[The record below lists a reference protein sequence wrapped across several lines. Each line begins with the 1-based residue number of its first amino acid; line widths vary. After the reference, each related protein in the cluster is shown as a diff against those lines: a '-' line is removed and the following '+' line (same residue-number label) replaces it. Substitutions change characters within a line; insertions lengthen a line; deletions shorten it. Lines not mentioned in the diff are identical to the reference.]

1 MISVIIETLRE
12 AALRI
17 DTLLKDTST
26 NYLESTNAS
35 GDSQLEVDVR
45 ADKLLQEML
54 LELPCVKG
62 ICSEEQA
69 EIVYS
74 QNTQAPYLVAYDPLD
89 GSSLFD
95 SNLSIGTIFGIYN
108 EKLEADSLIASG
120 YIIYQAPYLVAYD
133 PLDGSSLFD
142 SNLSIGT
149 IFGIYNEKLE
159 ADSLI
164 ASGYI
169 IYGVRLE
176 MVIAQEQVLHS
187 RYNGK
192 IWKNLGAL
200 QLQAKGKLNSPG
212 GTQKNWEGKHKAMVE
227 SLFAQGYRLRY
238 SGGMVPDLHQ
248 ILIKGGGL
256 FSYPSTS
263 DAPQGKLRKL
273 FEVFPFAF
281 IYEKAGGIATNGKER
296 LLELKVEHL
305 HDTTPCFFGST
316 YEMNLVKEVYE

>member
-74 QNTQAPYLVAYDPLD
+74 KNT
-89 GSSLFD
+89 
-95 SNLSIGTIFGIYN
+95 
-108 EKLEADSLIASG
+108 
-120 YIIYQAPYLVAYD
+120 QAPYLVAYD

-281 IYEKAGGIATNGKER
+281 IYEKAGGIATNGKKR

>member
-74 QNTQAPYLVAYDPLD
+74 KNT
-89 GSSLFD
+89 
-95 SNLSIGTIFGIYN
+95 
-108 EKLEADSLIASG
+108 
-120 YIIYQAPYLVAYD
+120 QAPYLVAYD

-176 MVIAQEQVLHS
+176 MVIAQEQVLRS

>member
-74 QNTQAPYLVAYDPLD
+74 KNTQAPYL
-89 GSSLFD
+89 
-95 SNLSIGTIFGIYN
+95 I
-108 EKLEADSLIASG
+108 
-120 YIIYQAPYLVAYD
+120 AYD

-212 GTQKNWEGKHKAMVE
+212 GTQKKWEGKHRAMVE

>member
-74 QNTQAPYLVAYDPLD
+74 KNT
-89 GSSLFD
+89 
-95 SNLSIGTIFGIYN
+95 
-108 EKLEADSLIASG
+108 
-120 YIIYQAPYLVAYD
+120 QAPYLVAYD

-176 MVIAQEQVLHS
+176 MIIAQEQVLHS